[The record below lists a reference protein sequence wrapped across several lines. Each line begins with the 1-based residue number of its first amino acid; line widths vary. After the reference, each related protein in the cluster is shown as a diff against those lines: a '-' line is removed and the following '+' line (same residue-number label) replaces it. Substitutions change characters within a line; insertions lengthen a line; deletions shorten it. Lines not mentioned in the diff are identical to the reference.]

1 MNVLLLVDIQNDFCP
16 GGALGVP
23 EGDQIVPVVNA
34 LLRSGQY
41 DLAIATKDWHPAD
54 HVSFADNHAGRSIF
68 EQIQLASGPQTLWPR
83 HCVQGTHGAELH
95 GDLAADRL
103 DYIVEKGTDA
113 EVDSYSGF
121 FDNGQQRETRLR
133 CILEQ
138 EAAKRGLRLS
148 EVELTVCGLA
158 LDYCVAATVRDALRL
173 GIETEVVVDGTRSV
187 NLQAGDDI
195 RTLRELGDMG
205 AVLSD
210 SKILLPQAVYPEVR
224 KEVLLTP

>member
-1 MNVLLLVDIQNDFCP
+1 
-16 GGALGVP
+16 
-23 EGDQIVPVVNA
+23 
-34 LLRSGQY
+34 
-41 DLAIATKDWHPAD
+41 
-54 HVSFADNHAGRSIF
+54 
-68 EQIQLASGPQTLWPR
+68 
-83 HCVQGTHGAELH
+83 
-95 GDLAADRL
+95 
-103 DYIVEKGTDA
+103 
-113 EVDSYSGF
+113 
-121 FDNGQQRETRLR
+121 
-133 CILEQ
+133 
-138 EAAKRGLRLS
+138 
-148 EVELTVCGLA
+148 VCGLA